1 MASRF
6 EKVDDEFI
14 EELKEMSENE
24 NTKKS
29 TEYWKNVFK
38 KWATERNVN
47 ANLEEYECDALDQT
61 LSQFYAELRKENG
74 EDYEPDSL
82 KVMQAAMERYL
93 KSKSYPKSIIRDR
106 EFINSRKVLE
116 GKARKLREQGKG
128 KRPNRSKSLT
138 KEEEEVLWQNGQLGS
153 GTPRALINTMWWLMT
168 QHFGLRGR
176 QEHHQMKVEDF
187 TLQRDDDGTEFLTFD
202 EGLTKTRQGG
212 LSVKNRLVTPKMFA
226 TGHEERCPVML
237 FKLYLEKRPKEM
249 KTSGP
254 FYLSVIDKPVSSIW
268 FKKTPVGK
276 NTINTIMKKMKE
288 NSPLKELC
296 PQKKITNHSARKTV
310 VKKLKRSGVP
320 KSEIKNITGHASAQ
334 GLDDYDS
341 GDEREQQMISRI
353 IDDNGPGP
361 SRGILSQLY
370 PANSSTSTLACAPG
384 HVYNFSNC
392 SVTLNIAG
400 NDAVQKSSSSSRGHK
415 RIFIEDSDSE

>member
-14 EELKEMSENE
+14 EELKKMSENE

-29 TEYWKNVFK
+29 TDYW
-38 KWATERNVN
+38 AIERNVN
-47 ANLEEYECDALDQT
+47 TNLEEYECDALDQM

-74 EDYEPDSL
+74 DDYEPDPL

-93 KSKSYPKSIIRDR
+93 KSKSYAKSIIRDR

-128 KRPNRSKSLT
+128 KRPNRSKRLT
-138 KEEEEVLWQNGQLGS
+138 KEEEEVLRQNGQLGS
-153 GTPRALINTMWWLMT
+153 GTPRALINTMWWLIT

-187 TLQRDDDGTEFLTFD
+187 TVQRDDDGTEFLTFD

-237 FKLYLEKRPKEM
+237 FKLYLEKCPKRNENERSVLPFNNRQARFKHLVQENTNGQKHYKHYHEKNERILTSEGTLSTKEDHQSQCQENHCQEAEKFRRPKVRNKEYYRPRFGSR
-249 KTSGP
+249 TRR
-254 FYLSVIDKPVSSIW
+254 LRLWRRARTAND
-268 FKKTPVGK
+268 FK
-276 NTINTIMKKMKE
+276 
-288 NSPLKELC
+288 
-296 PQKKITNHSARKTV
+296 NH
-310 VKKLKRSGVP
+310 
-320 KSEIKNITGHASAQ
+320 
-334 GLDDYDS
+334 
-341 GDEREQQMISRI
+341 
-353 IDDNGPGP
+353 
-361 SRGILSQLY
+361 
-370 PANSSTSTLACAPG
+370 
-384 HVYNFSNC
+384 
-392 SVTLNIAG
+392 
-400 NDAVQKSSSSSRGHK
+400 
-415 RIFIEDSDSE
+415 